1 MRVDKIKY
9 LYNPIENGAPIAN
22 FVFNFK
28 KYNHDVGK
36 ILQYEDE
43 EAQAIL
49 GTYEFLQDLSRSD
62 VEKKLEELKKP
73 FPCTYCDKSFPAAI
87 ALSGHMRSHQD
98 EVKDKEEPLDSNL
111 VPVAEGAPT
120 NIFQGPNVAQM
131 QRKANPDQQEQLKDD
146 ETENSAF
153 YGPGFQ
159 ETHGK

>member
-1 MRVDKIKY
+1 MKY
-9 LYNPIENGAPIAN
+9 LYNPIEDGAPISS
-22 FVFNFK
+22 FTFNFI

-36 ILQYEDE
+36 ILQYEDDVALALVE
-43 EAQAIL
+43 
-49 GTYEFLQDLSRSD
+49 TYGFLQDLSRSD

-98 EVKDKEEPLDSNL
+98 EIKDKEQPLDPNL

-120 NIFQGPNVAQM
+120 NVFQGPNVAQM
-131 QRKANPDQQEQLKDD
+131 QRQANPDQQAQLKDD
-146 ETENSAF
+146 ETDNSNF